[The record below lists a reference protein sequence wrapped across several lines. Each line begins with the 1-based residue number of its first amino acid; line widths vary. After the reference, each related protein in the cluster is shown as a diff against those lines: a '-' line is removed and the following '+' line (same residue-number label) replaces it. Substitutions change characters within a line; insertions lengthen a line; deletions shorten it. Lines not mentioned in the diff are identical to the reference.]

1 MSICKYLFG
10 LALLWCWGG
19 IDLAAQ
25 PQRVYTGVYLMNLY
39 DLNMDEHSF
48 YADFYIWF
56 RWSGD
61 LDPTNFE
68 FVNQIEKWSMTSGIS
83 GDEADSLLV
92 DGSNYRIYRV
102 EGRFFHSF
110 LLGRFPLDRHDL
122 DIQIEHPEYTSQ
134 ELVFVPDTARILVR
148 PSLKLVGWQDLSA
161 RMQHVVQD
169 YGTDFGKPGAPAQ
182 RYSNLS
188 FIVTLRR
195 PISFFFLKMFLPLA
209 VVMLVSLGAL
219 LLHPTYID
227 TRSALPIGGLLTAVF
242 LQQTYSSALPDTG
255 YMVLMD
261 KIYLLAYV
269 LVSLILLQVIA
280 SGNLLRKRSNF
291 GAGRIMRLE
300 RRMAFGYFFFF
311 ALFVLL
317 LCA

>member
-1 MSICKYLFG
+1 
-10 LALLWCWGG
+10 
-19 IDLAAQ
+19 
-25 PQRVYTGVYLMNLY
+25 MNIY

-56 RWSGD
+56 RWRGD

-83 GDEADSLLV
+83 GDEADTLLA
-92 DGSNYRIYRV
+92 DGANYRIYRV

-110 LLGRFPLDRHDL
+110 LLGRFPLDHHDL
-122 DIQIEHPEYTSQ
+122 DIQIEHPEYTA
-134 ELVFVPDTARILVR
+134 EEIIFVPDTTQLLIR

-161 RMQHVVQD
+161 KMRHMVHD
-169 YGTDFGKPGAPAQ
+169 YGTDFGKPGAPSQ
-182 RYSNLS
+182 CYSNLS
-188 FIVTLRR
+188 FIVTLKR
-195 PISFFFLKMFLPLA
+195 PVSFFFLKMFLPLA

-219 LLHPTYID
+219 LLHPSYID

-242 LQQTYSSALPDTG
+242 LQQSYSSALPDTG

-280 SGNLLRKRSNF
+280 SGNKLRRRADIE
-291 GAGRIMRLE
+291 AGRIMRFE
-300 RRMAFGYFFFF
+300 RRMATVYFF
-311 ALFVLL
+311 LFVTFVFF